1 MRNFLLFALDADGNT
16 NVALLVV
23 ALDHNAYI
31 RPVAVLLYAGIMI
44 SVNVF
49 RNPIQHIAQES
60 ILIIIPGG
68 DGDDP
73 VISQRLRIE
82 LERSCIAEN
91 LILERLI
98 QSSFSHFA
106 ELCVIGRL
114 DALLLTDLGQYF
126 LLFGWAATTAAGR
139 QQGRAITPTRS
150 RAANFFSFFIVK
162 RLLSFQDFVALSHFS
177 AVFSHYRTGVVLALF
192 YPTAVGFVN
201 REDA

>member
-44 SVNVF
+44 SVNVM
-49 RNPIQHIAQES
+49 RDLIQHIAQES
-60 ILIIIPGG
+60 VLIVIPGG
-68 DGDDP
+68 DGDDQ
-73 VISQRLRIE
+73 ITFQRIRME
-82 LERSCIAEN
+82 LERSCMAEDIE
-91 LILERLI
+91 LSIEIFI
-98 QSSFSHFA
+98 QISFSHFA

-126 LLFGWAATTAAGR
+126 LLFGWAAATAAGR
-139 QQGRAITPTRS
+139 QQARAITPTRS

-162 RLLSFQDFVALSHFS
+162 RLLSFQDFVDLSHFS
-177 AVFSHYRTGVVLALF
+177 AVFPHYRTGVVLA
-192 YPTAVGFVN
+192 
-201 REDA
+201 

>member
-68 DGDDP
+68 DGDDQ
-73 VISQRLRIE
+73 ITFQRTRME
-82 LERSCIAEN
+82 LERSCMAEDIE
-91 LILERLI
+91 LSIEIFI
-98 QSSFSHFA
+98 QISFSHFA

-139 QQGRAITPTRS
+139 QQGQSHHTHQKQGS
-150 RAANFFSFFIVK
+150 KFLQLFIVK
-162 RLLSFQDFVALSHFS
+162 RLLSFQDFVDLSHFS
-177 AVFSHYRTGVVLALF
+177 AVFSHYRTGVVLA
-192 YPTAVGFVN
+192 
-201 REDA
+201 

>member
-91 LILERLI
+91 FILERLI
-98 QSSFSHFA
+98 QF
-106 ELCVIGRL
+106 CM
-114 DALLLTDLGQYF
+114 
-126 LLFGWAATTAAGR
+126 
-139 QQGRAITPTRS
+139 
-150 RAANFFSFFIVK
+150 VK
-162 RLLSFQDFVALSHFS
+162 
-177 AVFSHYRTGVVLALF
+177 
-192 YPTAVGFVN
+192 
-201 REDA
+201 